1 MYRSNDLF
9 HAFNPVTLSLH
20 LLLSAALAIH
30 YTIGSFYLHTMNN
43 FETDQ
48 QQVATTTTFDE
59 GRLYQFQERLRLEQ
73 NLPLALIGGFAAAL
87 IGALL
92 WATITV
98 ITHFQIGFMAVGVG
112 FIVGYTVRF
121 FGKGLDTLFGVM
133 GAFLA
138 LLGCL
143 LGNFFS
149 MVGFAAMEE
158 GYGYFEILQLI
169 DYNLVPAIMMDSFS
183 GMDLFFYGIAIYE
196 GYRFSFRQLSE
207 DGVMVNATT
216 QDQ

>member
-1 MYRSNDLF
+1 MS
-9 HAFNPVTLSLH
+9 
-20 LLLSAALAIH
+20 
-30 YTIGSFYLHTMNN
+30 N

-48 QQVATTTTFDE
+48 PQIATTTTFDE

-87 IGALL
+87 IGAFL

-98 ITHFQIGFMAVGVG
+98 TTHFQIGFMAVGVG
-112 FIVGYTVRF
+112 FIVGYTVRY
-121 FGKGLDTLFGVM
+121 FGKGLDTIFGVL

-143 LGNFFS
+143 LGNFFGL
-149 MVGFAAMEE
+149 VGFAAMEE

-169 DYNLVPAIMMDSFS
+169 DYNLVPAIMIDSFN

-196 GYRFSFRQLSE
+196 GYRFSFRNLNE
-207 DGVMVNATT
+207 DELVTNASASN
-216 QDQ
+216 Q